1 MAGGSETW
9 ASCREIEGGLA
20 PPSAEDD
27 PEGVFGEGLVVECV
41 SRVGVLAMPADVAV
55 GLNLQGT
62 SEARQRAGE
71 AGTWEFAP
79 SAAELLRSYLAA
91 HPAIVAAVVRSAH
104 RADGQ
109 VAPGGSRFRV
119 GKFLRGVSPAAA
131 AAARA
136 WREKALPEATLAL
149 DAAHEARGKE
159 RGERGDT
166 GSASAGGKSNA
177 RTRRLERR
185 AAGEGPLR
193 PPEANETEPAK
204 QKQKPAPPPV
214 ILVPAEPPAVPAWNA
229 ASAAT
234 GAGSRTNRSMAEIL
248 AEEASRAEK
257 RNAGDAKKKRD
268 DDVAARRSGAQSQTA
283 FIGSEKNKASGGSGS
298 GSGSGSFADL
308 LRGGGGARSG
318 GATAGW
324 AVRSADSAAPSGLQ
338 TPVPPKLPKV
348 TPESL
353 AAEARRS
360 KIDGFGKIRCLVCG
374 RMFKSYGPLEQ
385 HLAASHFGLNSSQA
399 KALEAAL
406 LASGRSL
413 PGDGSQKTKP
423 DRVALQLGQILEQPR
438 RGDGVAS
445 LAASLSAYIKEAKPS
460 KADRRAAAASASG
473 PKGKG
478 KMMINPNQAMSSGMV
493 MRRGKE
499 REGPKK
505 KKRPTKLKRII
516 LTARAARDEA
526 RAEKE
531 ASEAAETN
539 GGEAERG
546 GDEAD
551 DREVEVTVEV
561 GRVYVNL
568 LFDRAEAEGGDAGRV
583 GVDLIYLEDE
593 DEDDDDEEDEADNG
607 EERAEKETDE
617 KEKETAVDETEDAN
631 DESSAAA
638 AAPDVP
644 DRAET
649 EPAAAADPEPS
660 PVSLPSNPWAVPGGF
675 KNALLRAKTAA
686 AEAGGA
692 FDETKKKKRKPKA
705 PRAPGDGPREKGAT
719 RLCETCGISCSGD
732 DAWADHLKGKT
743 HAKNERRRERE
754 REAEANGGSLGDAR
768 RDEQK
773 KGNAHTFIG
782 ADVEIRYADQIIS
795 SETNVATV
803 SCVSELKRF
812 QDRAYHQDAVKAKMR
827 RRLVF
832 GLREVA
838 KAVQLK
844 KAKAVVVAPNIEE
857 VGLEGGLDD
866 VVAAIIEAAR
876 RNGTPVV
883 FALTRNRLGQIVGK
897 RLRISAL
904 AVLDQSGADEQFKA
918 MLAAAAAGRA
928 AFKEEAE
935 RKKEKA
941 AAEAARAARAE
952 AASAGTGGRASGSG
966 SSGSD
971 RDGDTPSLNPAASTF
986 VPRARLIAS

>member
-9 ASCREIEGGLA
+9 ASSREIEGGLA

-27 PEGVFGEGLVVECV
+27 PEGVFGEGLVVDCV

-104 RADGQ
+104 SADGR

-136 WREKALPEATLAL
+136 WRARALPEAALAL
-149 DAAHEARGKE
+149 DAAHEARGKKNETNE
-159 RGERGDT
+159 REGGGAGRI
-166 GSASAGGKSNA
+166 AGGTSNA
-177 RTRRLERR
+177 RTRRLARR

-193 PPEANETEPAK
+193 PPEADIRAARDGVAAETFAQDGAK
-204 QKQKPAPPPV
+204 QKKPASSPPSR
-214 ILVPAEPPAVPAWNA
+214 ILIPAEPPAVPAWNA
-229 ASAAT
+229 ASAAA
-234 GAGSRTNRSMAEIL
+234 GASAGASGSMAEIL
-248 AEEASRAEK
+248 AEEAGRAERK
-257 RNAGDAKKKRD
+257 SAGD
-268 DDVAARRSGAQSQTA
+268 AARRSGAGQTA
-283 FIGSEKNKASGGSGS
+283 SGRGGVERK
-298 GSGSGSFADL
+298 GISGSFADL
-308 LRGGGGARSG
+308 LRGRAGAQGGGAS
-318 GATAGW
+318 AGW
-324 AVRSADSAAPSGLQ
+324 AVRSADSAPSGLQ
-338 TPVPPKLPKV
+338 TPAPPKLPKV

-399 KALEAAL
+399 KALEAAM
-406 LASGRSL
+406 LASGQSL

-438 RGDGVAS
+438 RGEGVAS

-473 PKGKG
+473 PKSKG
-478 KMMINPNQAMSSGMV
+478 RMMINPNQAMSSGLV

-531 ASEAAETN
+531 TREAADAN

-546 GDEAD
+546 GDEAGN
-551 DREVEVTVEV
+551 REVEVTVEV

-568 LFDRAEAEGGDAGRV
+568 LFSHAEAGSSDAERV

-593 DEDDDDEEDEADNG
+593 EQDDDEDENEADGG
-607 EERAEKETDE
+607 ERRVEKEADE
-617 KEKETAVDETEDAN
+617 NETAVDETEDAK
-631 DESSAAA
+631 EKASAAPP
-638 AAPDVP
+638 APD
-644 DRAET
+644 DTERAEKET
-649 EPAAAADPEPS
+649 VNA
-660 PVSLPSNPWAVPGGF
+660 VPSNPWAISGGF
-675 KNALLRAKTAA
+675 RDALLRAETPA
-686 AEAGGA
+686 AEASSA
-692 FDETKKKKRKPKA
+692 SDETKKKKRKPKT
-705 PRAPGDGPREKGAT
+705 PRAPGDGPREKGVT
-719 RLCETCGISCSGD
+719 RECEICGISCSGD

-754 REAEANGGSLGDAR
+754 REAEATGGPVGDAQK

-773 KGNAHTFIG
+773 KGTARRTFVG
-782 ADVEIRYADQIIS
+782 ADAEIRYSDQIIS
-795 SETNVATV
+795 SETNVATA

-812 QDRAYHQDAVKAKMR
+812 QDRAYHQDPVKAKMR

-866 VVAAIIEAAR
+866 VVAAIIDAAR
-876 RNGTPVV
+876 GNGTPIV

-941 AAEAARAARAE
+941 AAEAARAE
-952 AASAGTGGRASGSG
+952 TGAGASGSA
-966 SSGSD
+966 SSRSD
-971 RDGDTPSLNPAASTF
+971 RDGEVPSLNAAASMF
-986 VPRARLIAS
+986 VPRARAVPS

>member
-79 SAAELLRSYLAA
+79 SAAELLSSYLAA
-91 HPAIVAAVVRSAH
+91 HPEIVAAVVRSAH

-109 VAPGGSRFRV
+109 MAPGGSRFRV

-159 RGERGDT
+159 WGDT

-229 ASAAT
+229 SSAAA
-234 GAGSRTNRSMAEIL
+234 GASSRTNRSMAEIL

-257 RNAGDAKKKRD
+257 RKAGDAARD
-268 DDVAARRSGAQSQTA
+268 DAARRSGAQSQTA
-283 FIGSEKNKASGGSGS
+283 FIGSEKKKASGGSGN

-308 LRGGGGARSG
+308 LRGGGGSRGG

-324 AVRSADSAAPSGLQ
+324 AVRSADSNAPSGVQ
-338 TPVPPKLPKV
+338 TPAPPRLPKV

-353 AAEARRS
+353 ALEARRS

-423 DRVALQLGQILEQPR
+423 DRVAVQLGQILEQPR

-516 LTARAARDEA
+516 LTARAAREEA

-531 ASEAAETN
+531 ASEAAEAN

-593 DEDDDDEEDEADNG
+593 DEDDDDEEDAADDG

-617 KEKETAVDETEDAN
+617 KETAVDETEDAS
-631 DESSAAA
+631 DKSSAAA
-638 AAPDVP
+638 AAPDIP
-644 DRAET
+644 DCAET

-660 PVSLPSNPWAVPGGF
+660 PVSFPSNPWAVPGGF
-675 KNALLRAKTAA
+675 KNALLRAETAD

-692 FDETKKKKRKPKA
+692 SDETKKKKRKPKA

-719 RLCETCGISCSGD
+719 RLCETCGVSCSGD

-782 ADVEIRYADQIIS
+782 ADAEIRYADQIIS
-795 SETNVATV
+795 SETNAATV

-866 VVAAIIEAAR
+866 VVAAIIEQAR
-876 RNGTPVV
+876 GNGTPVV

-897 RLRISAL
+897 RLRISAM

-941 AAEAARAARAE
+941 EAEAARA
-952 AASAGTGGRASGSG
+952 GTDGRAFQSG

-971 RDGDTPSLNPAASTF
+971 DDGNTPSLNPAASTF
-986 VPRARLIAS
+986 VPRARATAS

>member
-1 MAGGSETW
+1 MAGESETW
-9 ASCREIEGGLA
+9 ASSREIEGGLA

-27 PEGVFGEGLVVECV
+27 PEGVFGEGLVVDCV
-41 SRVGVLAMPADVAV
+41 SRVGVLAMPADLPV

-62 SEARQRAGE
+62 SEARRRAGE

-79 SAAELLRSYLAA
+79 SAVKLLRSYLAA

-109 VAPGGSRFRV
+109 VDPGASRFRV

-136 WREKALPEATLAL
+136 WRVQALPEATLAL
-149 DAAHEARGKE
+149 DAAHEARWKE
-159 RGERGDT
+159 RGDKGA
-166 GSASAGGKSNA
+166 GPAGGRPNA

-193 PPEANETEPAK
+193 PPEATRDGNAVGTEPDAN
-204 QKQKPAPPPV
+204 QKPAAPPKRV
-214 ILVPAEPPAVPAWNA
+214 LIPAEPPVVPAWNVA
-229 ASAAT
+229 NAAT
-234 GAGSRTNRSMAEIL
+234 GARAETSKSMADIL
-248 AEEASRAEK
+248 AEEAGRAGRK
-257 RNAGDAKKKRD
+257 NASAVAVRD
-268 DDVAARRSGAQSQTA
+268 GASARRFGPGQTA
-283 FIGSEKNKASGGSGS
+283 SERERVNAKG
-298 GSGSGSFADL
+298 GSGSFADL
-308 LRGGGGARSG
+308 LRGGAGARGGGAS
-318 GATAGW
+318 TGW
-324 AVRSADSAAPSGLQ
+324 AVRSADAAGPSGLQ
-338 TPVPPKLPKV
+338 TPAPPKLPKV

-399 KALEAAL
+399 KALEAAM
-406 LASGRSL
+406 LASGQSL

-423 DRVALQLGQILEQPR
+423 DRVALKLGQILEQPR
-438 RGDGVAS
+438 RGEGVAS
-445 LAASLSAYIKEAKPS
+445 LAASLSAYIREAKPS

-473 PKGKG
+473 PKGRG
-478 KMMINPNQAMSSGMV
+478 KMVMNPNKAMSSGLV

-516 LTARAARDEA
+516 LTARAAREEA

-531 ASEAAETN
+531 ASEAAEAN

-568 LFDRAEAEGGDAGRV
+568 LFDRAEAGRGDAGPV

-593 DEDDDDEEDEADNG
+593 DEEEEEVQDEADRG
-607 EERAEKETDE
+607 EALAEKETDG
-617 KEKETAVDETEDAN
+617 KETAVDETEDVKAKA
-631 DESSAAA
+631 S
-638 AAPDVP
+638 AAPDETK
-644 DRAET
+644 RAEKET
-649 EPAAAADPEPS
+649 ADAARPEPD
-660 PVSLPSNPWAVPGGF
+660 PVSLPSNPWAISGGF
-675 KNALLRAKTAA
+675 RDALLRAEAPT
-686 AEAGGA
+686 AEADRA
-692 FDETKKKKRKPKA
+692 SDETKKKKRKPKA
-705 PRAPGDGPREKGAT
+705 PRAPGDGPREKGMT
-719 RLCETCGISCSGD
+719 RVCETCGISCSGD
-732 DAWADHLKGKT
+732 DTWADHLKGKT

-768 RDEQK
+768 GTEPK
-773 KGNAHTFIG
+773 KGGAQHTFVG
-782 ADVEIRYADQIIS
+782 VDAEIRYADQIIS
-795 SETNVATV
+795 SETNVATA

-866 VVAAIIEAAR
+866 VVAAIIDAAR
-876 RNGTPVV
+876 GNGTPIV

-941 AAEAARAARAE
+941 AAEAASAE
-952 AASAGTGGRASGSG
+952 TGAGASGSA

-971 RDGDTPSLNPAASTF
+971 RDGGVPSLNAAASTF
-986 VPRARLIAS
+986 VPRARAVPS

>member
-1 MAGGSETW
+1 MAGESETW
-9 ASCREIEGGLA
+9 ASSREIEGGLA

-27 PEGVFGEGLVVECV
+27 PEGVFGEGLVVDCV

-62 SEARQRAGE
+62 SETRQRADE

-79 SAAELLRSYLAA
+79 SAAKLLRSYLAA

-104 RADGQ
+104 RADDQ
-109 VAPGGSRFRV
+109 VAPSGSRFRV

-136 WREKALPEATLAL
+136 WREQALPEATLAL
-149 DAAHEARGKE
+149 DEAHEVRGKE
-159 RGERGDT
+159 RGDG
-166 GSASAGGKSNA
+166 GAGPAGGKSNA

-193 PPEANETEPAK
+193 PPEATRALSRDGVAVETEPDA
-204 QKQKPAPPPV
+204 KQKPAKSAPNRM
-214 ILVPAEPPAVPAWNA
+214 LVPAEPPAVPAWNV
-229 ASAAT
+229 ASAKT
-234 GAGSRTNRSMAEIL
+234 SGSMADIL
-248 AEEASRAEK
+248 AEEAGRAEK
-257 RNAGDAKKKRD
+257 KRVG
-268 DDVAARRSGAQSQTA
+268 VAARDGAADRRSGPGQSATGRDRA
-283 FIGSEKNKASGGSGS
+283 KAGG
-298 GSGSGSFADL
+298 GSGSFADL
-308 LRGGGGARSG
+308 LRGGAGARGGGAS
-318 GATAGW
+318 AGW
-324 AVRSADSAAPSGLQ
+324 AVRSADAAGPSGLQ
-338 TPVPPKLPKV
+338 TPAPPKLPKV

-406 LASGRSL
+406 LASGQSL

-423 DRVALQLGQILEQPR
+423 DRVALKLGQILEQPR
-438 RGDGVAS
+438 RGEGVAS

-478 KMMINPNQAMSSGMV
+478 KMVINPNQAMSSGMV
-493 MRRGKE
+493 VRRGKE

-526 RAEKE
+526 RAEKG
-531 ASEAAETN
+531 ASEAAEAN

-546 GDEAD
+546 GDEAG

-568 LFDRAEAEGGDAGRV
+568 LFDRAEAGRGDAGPV

-593 DEDDDDEEDEADNG
+593 DEEEEEVQDEADRG
-607 EERAEKETDE
+607 EALAEKETDG
-617 KEKETAVDETEDAN
+617 KETAVDETEDVKAK
-631 DESSAAA
+631 AL
-638 AAPDVP
+638 AAPDETK
-644 DRAET
+644 RAEKET
-649 EPAAAADPEPS
+649 ADAARPEPD
-660 PVSLPSNPWAVPGGF
+660 PVSLPSNPWAISGGF
-675 KNALLRAKTAA
+675 RDALLRAEAPT
-686 AEAGGA
+686 AEADRA
-692 FDETKKKKRKPKA
+692 SDETKKKKRKPKA
-705 PRAPGDGPREKGAT
+705 PRAPGDGPREKGMT
-719 RLCETCGISCSGD
+719 RVCETCGISCSGD

-768 RDEQK
+768 GTEPK
-773 KGNAHTFIG
+773 KGGAQHTFVG
-782 ADVEIRYADQIIS
+782 VDAEIRYADQIIS
-795 SETNVATV
+795 SETNVATA

-866 VVAAIIEAAR
+866 VVAAIIDAAR
-876 RNGTPVV
+876 RNGTPIV

-941 AAEAARAARAE
+941 ARDEKAAETG
-952 AASAGTGGRASGSG
+952 AGASGSA

-971 RDGDTPSLNPAASTF
+971 RDGDAPSLNPAASTF
-986 VPRARLIAS
+986 VPRARAIAS

>member
-1 MAGGSETW
+1 M
-9 ASCREIEGGLA
+9 A

-27 PEGVFGEGLVVECV
+27 PEGVFGEGLVVDCV

-62 SEARQRAGE
+62 SEARQRADE

-79 SAAELLRSYLAA
+79 SAAKLLRSYLAA

-104 RADGQ
+104 RADDQ
-109 VAPGGSRFRV
+109 VAPSGSRFRV

-136 WREKALPEATLAL
+136 WREQALPEATLAL
-149 DAAHEARGKE
+149 DEAHEVRGKE
-159 RGERGDT
+159 RGDG
-166 GSASAGGKSNA
+166 GAGPAGGKSNA

-193 PPEANETEPAK
+193 PPEATRALSRDGVAVETEPDA
-204 QKQKPAPPPV
+204 KQKPAKSAPNRM
-214 ILVPAEPPAVPAWNA
+214 LVPAEPPAVPAWNV
-229 ASAAT
+229 ASAKT
-234 GAGSRTNRSMAEIL
+234 SGSMADIL
-248 AEEASRAEK
+248 AEEAGRAEK
-257 RNAGDAKKKRD
+257 KRVG
-268 DDVAARRSGAQSQTA
+268 VAARDGAADRRSGPGQSATGRDRA
-283 FIGSEKNKASGGSGS
+283 KAGG
-298 GSGSGSFADL
+298 GSGSFADL
-308 LRGGGGARSG
+308 LRGGAGARGGGAS
-318 GATAGW
+318 AGW
-324 AVRSADSAAPSGLQ
+324 AVRSADAAGPSGLQ
-338 TPVPPKLPKV
+338 TPAPPKLPKV

-406 LASGRSL
+406 LASGQSL

-423 DRVALQLGQILEQPR
+423 DRVALKLGQILEQPR
-438 RGDGVAS
+438 RGEGVAS

-478 KMMINPNQAMSSGMV
+478 KMVINPNQAMSSGMV
-493 MRRGKE
+493 VRRGKE

-526 RAEKE
+526 RAEKG
-531 ASEAAETN
+531 ASEAAEAN
-539 GGEAERG
+539 GG
-546 GDEAD
+546 
-551 DREVEVTVEV
+551 EVEVTVEV

-568 LFDRAEAEGGDAGRV
+568 LFDRAEAGRGDAGPV

-593 DEDDDDEEDEADNG
+593 DEEEEEVQDEADRG
-607 EERAEKETDE
+607 EALAEKETDG
-617 KEKETAVDETEDAN
+617 KETAVDETEDVKAK
-631 DESSAAA
+631 AL
-638 AAPDVP
+638 AAPDETK
-644 DRAET
+644 RAEKET
-649 EPAAAADPEPS
+649 ADAARPEPD
-660 PVSLPSNPWAVPGGF
+660 PVSLPSNPWAISGGF
-675 KNALLRAKTAA
+675 RDALLRAEAPT
-686 AEAGGA
+686 AEADRA
-692 FDETKKKKRKPKA
+692 SDETKKKKRKPKA
-705 PRAPGDGPREKGAT
+705 PRAPGDGPREKGVT
-719 RLCETCGISCSGD
+719 RVCETCGISCSGD

-768 RDEQK
+768 GTEPK
-773 KGNAHTFIG
+773 KGGAQHTFVG
-782 ADVEIRYADQIIS
+782 VDAEIRYADQIIS
-795 SETNVATV
+795 SETNVATA

-866 VVAAIIEAAR
+866 VVAAIIDAAR
-876 RNGTPVV
+876 RNGTPIV

-941 AAEAARAARAE
+941 ARDEKAAETG
-952 AASAGTGGRASGSG
+952 AGASGSA

-971 RDGDTPSLNPAASTF
+971 RDGDAPSLNPAASTF
-986 VPRARLIAS
+986 VPRARAIAS

>member
-91 HPAIVAAVVRSAH
+91 HPEIVAAVVRSAH
-104 RADGQ
+104 RVDGQ

-159 RGERGDT
+159 RGDT
-166 GSASAGGKSNA
+166 GSASSGGKSNA

-193 PPEANETEPAK
+193 PPPADETEPAK

-229 ASAAT
+229 SSAAA
-234 GAGSRTNRSMAEIL
+234 GASSRTNRSMAEIL

-257 RNAGDAKKKRD
+257 RKAGDAARD
-268 DDVAARRSGAQSQTA
+268 DAARRSGAQSQTA
-283 FIGSEKNKASGGSGS
+283 SIGSEKKKASGGSGS

-308 LRGGGGARSG
+308 LRGGAGSRGG

-324 AVRSADSAAPSGLQ
+324 AVRSADSNAPSGMQ
-338 TPVPPKLPKV
+338 TPAPPRLPKV

-353 AAEARRS
+353 ALEARRS

-423 DRVALQLGQILEQPR
+423 DRVAVQLGQILEQPR

-445 LAASLSAYIKEAKPS
+445 LTASLSAYIKEAKPS

-531 ASEAAETN
+531 ASET
-539 GGEAERG
+539 
-546 GDEAD
+546 
-551 DREVEVTVEV
+551 
-561 GRVYVNL
+561 
-568 LFDRAEAEGGDAGRV
+568 
-583 GVDLIYLEDE
+583 
-593 DEDDDDEEDEADNG
+593 
-607 EERAEKETDE
+607 
-617 KEKETAVDETEDAN
+617 
-631 DESSAAA
+631 
-638 AAPDVP
+638 
-644 DRAET
+644 
-649 EPAAAADPEPS
+649 
-660 PVSLPSNPWAVPGGF
+660 
-675 KNALLRAKTAA
+675 
-686 AEAGGA
+686 
-692 FDETKKKKRKPKA
+692 
-705 PRAPGDGPREKGAT
+705 
-719 RLCETCGISCSGD
+719 
-732 DAWADHLKGKT
+732 
-743 HAKNERRRERE
+743 
-754 REAEANGGSLGDAR
+754 AEANGG
-768 RDEQK
+768 
-773 KGNAHTFIG
+773 G
-782 ADVEIRYADQIIS
+782 A
-795 SETNVATV
+795 
-803 SCVSELKRF
+803 
-812 QDRAYHQDAVKAKMR
+812 
-827 RRLVF
+827 
-832 GLREVA
+832 
-838 KAVQLK
+838 
-844 KAKAVVVAPNIEE
+844 
-857 VGLEGGLDD
+857 
-866 VVAAIIEAAR
+866 
-876 RNGTPVV
+876 
-883 FALTRNRLGQIVGK
+883 
-897 RLRISAL
+897 
-904 AVLDQSGADEQFKA
+904 
-918 MLAAAAAGRA
+918 
-928 AFKEEAE
+928 
-935 RKKEKA
+935 
-941 AAEAARAARAE
+941 
-952 AASAGTGGRASGSG
+952 
-966 SSGSD
+966 
-971 RDGDTPSLNPAASTF
+971 
-986 VPRARLIAS
+986 